1 MTVSTETASV
11 SYSGNGITV
20 SWAVPYYILESSHV
34 RVTLRSSLGVE
45 SVKALT
51 TDYTVANAGTNPS
64 TATVT
69 AVSFIPATGET
80 LLIERDVPAT
90 QETDLVENDS
100 LPAESVEKV
109 FDKLTMLY
117 QQLSTAISRALRL
130 PASSPVSSQLA
141 EPSAGQ
147 IPRVNSTE
155 TGIDW
160 VDYSVSVPADA
171 DFIVVSNVAT
181 MKALTGL
188 VGGEIIKTS
197 CYSVAGKGAGTYRA
211 STTVVT
217 ENGGTKINNNAG
229 TITYHLIHDGRVDI
243 TQFGALVDNST
254 NDHVAIQA
262 CLDAADSEDF
272 TPTHNGG
279 VSRIAAKLTVP
290 AFVKFKG
297 HGNFRKNGNIDMCE
311 LANGACVE
319 DISWDGRGATYTGR
333 GIIVSAQGDQKIH
346 DCDITDMDGYCVE
359 FVGNGTAPGIRST
372 IRGGVQYRTN
382 VSDPAIKYPDDVL
395 NGNRSMVDIHSAGGV
410 LADFGGGENILVYGC
425 NTDNFDYSDAPRK
438 VALVCNRIATSGA
451 NLIIDGQEHITVGNL
466 IAGQVE
472 LTSGT
477 NNCVIGPDVSIGA
490 LIDNSGVSNN
500 KVYGHYAEFTPV
512 WEAATTNPTLG
523 NGTITGRM
531 TRDGRRANFVIELT
545 MGSTTTFGTGA
556 YSFKLPSPYDAW
568 TVRRSI
574 GNVRALD
581 SGTNF
586 RTGVAITVTGVF
598 SVSLYSDAG
607 TAAWGPTN
615 PFTFAVNDTIIIDV
629 DCELT

>member
-1 MTVSTETASV
+1 MPLPTGMQDLSTTAASN
-11 SYSGNGITV
+11 SPAGGDPIGTSLDNY
-20 SWAVPYYILESSHV
+20 
-34 RVTLRSSLGVE
+34 LREIQAIIRHTNAKGADIAS
-45 SVKALT
+45 AAT
-51 TDYTVANAGTNPS
+51 TNIAA
-64 TATVT
+64 
-69 AVSFIPATGET
+69 ATGEFVTVTGTTTITALGTIDAGIVRVVHFSGALT
-80 LLIERDVPAT
+80 LTHNATSLILPGAQNYVTSAGDVLAFR
-90 QETDLVENDS
+90 S
-100 LPAESVEKV
+100 LGSGNWRCVGV
-109 FDKLTMLY
+109 T
-117 QQLSTAISRALRL
+117 R
-130 PASSPVSSQLA
+130 ASSGIPTPV
-141 EPSAGQ
+141 
-147 IPRVNSTE
+147 T
-155 TGIDW
+155 
-160 VDYSVSVPADA
+160 
-171 DFIVVSNVAT
+171 VAT
-181 MKALTGL
+181 VAAMKALTGL
-188 VGGEIIKTS
+188 VGDEAIKTL
-197 CYSVAGKGAGTYRA
+197 CYSVTGKGAGTYRA

-359 FVGNGTAPGIRST
+359 YVGDGTAPGIRST

-410 LADFGGGENILVYGC
+410 MADFGGGENILVYGC